1 MTETQLPSTAG
12 AAMAPVGPS
21 AALAFLASSPL
32 IAGEDAAAYDDL
44 SARMSRMLTPSDILE
59 QIWVRDVVDLTWETL
74 RLRRLKAQFL
84 TATAHEGLALVLG
97 PLLGAKTSDQV
108 APRWAARDAQALVQV
123 DAVLAAAGLDTDAAM
138 ARTFALKID
147 TVERIER
154 MAAGAHY
161 RRSDVLRE
169 IERHRASFAT
179 TLRRAV
185 AEVEDAAFADD
196 AAAGIFARARIRPP
210 GDGMTGARRL
220 VANRANARR
229 SRGPITTAG
238 RARAAQNARR
248 HGLSRPVRDD
258 PACARD
264 IAALARQ
271 IAGTHAG
278 AEQLALAGCIAAAQ
292 VDLMRVR
299 RARRD
304 ICDGM
309 CDSDVRR
316 HLRCACGRAAR
327 RHRRL

>member
-1 MTETQLPSTAG
+1 MIETQLPSTAG
-12 AAMAPVGPS
+12 AAVAQAGPS
-21 AALAFLASSPL
+21 AALAFLAISPL

-84 TATAHEGLALVLG
+84 TATAHEGLAMVLG

-123 DAVLAAAGLDTDAAM
+123 DAVLAAAGLEMDAAM

-179 TLRRAV
+179 RLRRAV
-185 AEVEDAAFADD
+185 AEVEDAAFADV
-196 AAAGIFARARIRPP
+196 AA
-210 GDGMTGARRL
+210 
-220 VANRANARR
+220 
-229 SRGPITTAG
+229 
-238 RARAAQNARR
+238 
-248 HGLSRPVRDD
+248 
-258 PACARD
+258 PASSPAP
-264 IAALARQ
+264 APAPARQ
-271 IAGTHAG
+271 ETA
-278 AEQLALAGCIAAAQ
+278 
-292 VDLMRVR
+292 
-299 RARRD
+299 
-304 ICDGM
+304 
-309 CDSDVRR
+309 
-316 HLRCACGRAAR
+316 
-327 RHRRL
+327 

>member
-12 AAMAPVGPS
+12 AAMAPVRPG

-84 TATAHEGLALVLG
+84 TATAHEGLAMVLG

-123 DAVLAAAGLDTDAAM
+123 DAVLAAAGLDMDAAM

-185 AEVEDAAFADD
+185 AEVEDAAFADV
-196 AAAGIFARARIRPP
+196 APSASSPAPASARPE
-210 GDGMTGARRL
+210 
-220 VANRANARR
+220 
-229 SRGPITTAG
+229 TA
-238 RARAAQNARR
+238 
-248 HGLSRPVRDD
+248 
-258 PACARD
+258 
-264 IAALARQ
+264 
-271 IAGTHAG
+271 
-278 AEQLALAGCIAAAQ
+278 
-292 VDLMRVR
+292 
-299 RARRD
+299 
-304 ICDGM
+304 
-309 CDSDVRR
+309 
-316 HLRCACGRAAR
+316 
-327 RHRRL
+327 

>member
-1 MTETQLPSTAG
+1 MTETQLPCTAG
-12 AAMAPVGPS
+12 AAMAQVGPS
-21 AALAFLASSPL
+21 AALAFLATSPL

-84 TATAHEGLALVLG
+84 TATAHEGLAMVLG

-123 DAVLAAAGLDTDAAM
+123 DAVLAAAGLGMDAAM

-185 AEVEDAAFADD
+185 AEVEDAALTDV
-196 AAAGIFARARIRPP
+196 AAPASSPAPASARPE
-210 GDGMTGARRL
+210 
-220 VANRANARR
+220 
-229 SRGPITTAG
+229 
-238 RARAAQNARR
+238 
-248 HGLSRPVRDD
+248 
-258 PACARD
+258 PA
-264 IAALARQ
+264 
-271 IAGTHAG
+271 
-278 AEQLALAGCIAAAQ
+278 
-292 VDLMRVR
+292 
-299 RARRD
+299 
-304 ICDGM
+304 
-309 CDSDVRR
+309 
-316 HLRCACGRAAR
+316 
-327 RHRRL
+327 